1 MKKHFL
7 NLKYLMNRKDIS
19 YVFRKWLLADKVRFK
34 FSAYIYTKTLRQ
46 KSLSLQDFG
55 WDLFMEGV
63 SGVNFIRERK

>member
-1 MKKHFL
+1 
-7 NLKYLMNRKDIS
+7 MNRKDIS

-34 FSAYIYTKTLRQ
+34 FSAYIYIYTKTLPQ